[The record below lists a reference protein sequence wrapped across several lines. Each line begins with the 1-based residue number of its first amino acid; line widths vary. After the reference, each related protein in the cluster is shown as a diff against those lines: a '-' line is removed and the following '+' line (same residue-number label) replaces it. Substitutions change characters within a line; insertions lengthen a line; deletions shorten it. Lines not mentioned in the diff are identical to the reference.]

1 MGRIVRSLLLWAA
14 LSLTLPG
21 LAGAVDASRFDD
33 PVLPGDGRTF
43 LALVRAVFPGI
54 AEEDGAL
61 VTTRDQVLRQP
72 GTKERFTLP
81 AGARLTG
88 AEALAVR
95 GDGQANLVVLWSLAA
110 ETENPGGG
118 AAVLAIFPGDA
129 DVPADVASV
138 GTDVYCDLAD
148 GRLLALGPDHA
159 FFIRNHHFNSN
170 QSYLDT
176 GLFHVT
182 ASRLRRVA
190 QVMTLSVRGACN
202 AAFEERLDWE
212 TSPRPGA
219 VYPDVTAVVR
229 LSPGPGCR
237 KGPAGL
243 PTGALRETYRH
254 DPASGRFTARGKGL
268 AALDTFNER
277 NF

>member
-1 MGRIVRSLLLWAA
+1 MGRIVRSLVLWAA
-14 LSLTLPG
+14 LGLVLPG
-21 LAGAVDASRFDD
+21 AASAVDASRFDE
-33 PVLPGDGRTF
+33 PVLPGDGRAF
-43 LALVRAVFPGI
+43 LALARAVFPGL

-61 VTTRDQVLRQP
+61 VTARDQVLRQP
-72 GTKERFTLP
+72 GTKARFTLP

-118 AAVLAIFPGDA
+118 AAVLAVFPGA
-129 DVPADVASV
+129 ANVPTDVASV
-138 GTDVYCDLAD
+138 GTDVFCDLAD
-148 GRLLALGPDHA
+148 GRLLALGPDQA
-159 FFIRNHHFNSN
+159 FFIRNHHSNSN

-182 ASRLRRVA
+182 ASRLRRIA
-190 QVMTLSVRGACN
+190 QVMTLSVRGSCN

-212 TSPRPGA
+212 TTPRPGA

-229 LSPGPGCR
+229 LSPGPGCP
-237 KGPAGL
+237 KGPAGM
-243 PTGALRETYRH
+243 PAGTLRETFRH
-254 DPASGRFTARGKGL
+254 APASGRFTARGQGL
-268 AALDTFNER
+268 AALDAFNER